1 MRRSVLFALIIL
13 IPALMLNAQESK
25 RLTILHTND
34 FHSHLQGFAPE
45 SAYTPDTIDGDHTVG
60 GFSRIAEVISETK
73 STNQGSTLVLDAGD
87 CLMGTL
93 FQALE
98 PSTGF
103 QLNLMKKA
111 GYDVVALGNHD
122 FDFGPEKFAETVR
135 NAVKEGGIPVLL
147 AGNAVTD
154 PENQADN
161 DFEAVISDGLIKRY
175 VIMEREGLKIG
186 IFSLMGKDADES
198 APYAPPVT
206 FEKIIPAAKR
216 LMKELKKEKCDV
228 IICLSHCGIIRDKM
242 GAWTGEDVSL
252 AKKVKGI
259 DLIVSGHTHT
269 LLTEPLIVNGVPI
282 VQAGDN
288 GRYVGRTELAVSNN
302 SVKLEKY
309 EVININDKVKADGS
323 VQMAIAAQQGKINDI
338 ILKPLGYTYDM
349 PVATAPF
356 MLVIGEEGDMAGNNL
371 GALVADAI
379 YDYTNTLGPGT
390 DIAVVAEGVI
400 RDTIQPGI
408 QSVADI
414 FRVMSLGSGSDQ
426 VPGYALS
433 KLWIT
438 GKEIKNLTEI
448 LIFLSKSTPSNFPY
462 FSHLRVEYD
471 PAGRLFNK
479 VRKIELTDPEGKVTE
494 VNTSKKDTKLYSV
507 VANSYLVDNLPL
519 IKKKTFGLI
528 SVVPKDKDGIPVTD
542 FAKAVVDYNTS
553 MAGLQEGKEWIG
565 LLKYLQQFTPV
576 DEGGLPVIP
585 QYYQNPPRTLV
596 SVSSKK

>member
-1 MRRSVLFALIIL
+1 MKSRVILTLVLIIPFL
-13 IPALMLNAQESK
+13 TINAQESK
-25 RLTILHTND
+25 RLIILHTND

-60 GFSRIAEVISETK
+60 GFSRIAEIISETK
-73 STNQGSTLVLDAGD
+73 SANQGSTLVLDAGD
-87 CLMGTL
+87 CLMGTI

-111 GYDVVALGNHD
+111 GYDAVALGNHD
-122 FDFGPEKFAETVR
+122 FDFGSEKYSAIVR
-135 NAVKEGGIPVLL
+135 NAVKDGGVPVLL

-175 VIMEREGLKIG
+175 TIIEREGLKIG
-186 IFSLMGKDADES
+186 IFSLMGKEADENAS
-198 APYAPPVT
+198 YAPPVT
-206 FEKIIPAAKR
+206 FERIIHAGKR
-216 LMKELKKEKCDV
+216 LVKELKKEKCDV
-228 IICLSHCGIIRDKM
+228 IICLSHSGIVRDKK
-242 GAWTGEDVSL
+242 GAWTGEDVRL

-269 LLTEPLIVNGVPI
+269 LLTEPLIVNGIPI

-288 GRYVGRTELAVSNN
+288 GRYVGRTELLVSNN
-302 SVKLEKY
+302 GVKLDKY

-323 VQMAIAAQQGKINDI
+323 VQLAITAQQGKINDA

-356 MLVIGEEGDMAGNNL
+356 MLVISEEGDMAGYNL
-371 GALVADAI
+371 GSLVADAI
-379 YDYTNTLGPGT
+379 YYYTNTQGPGT
-390 DIAVVAEGVI
+390 DIAVVAAGVI

-414 FRVMSLGSGSDQ
+414 FRVMSLGSGTDQ

-433 KLWIT
+433 KLWVT

-462 FSHLRVEYD
+462 YSHLLVEYN
-471 PAGRLFNK
+471 PEGGLFNK
-479 VRKIELTDPEGKVTE
+479 VRKIELTDREGNVTE
-494 VNTSKKDTKLYSV
+494 VNTSKEDTRLYSIM
-507 VANSYLVDNLPL
+507 ANTYLVDNLPL

-542 FAKAVVDYNTS
+542 FTKAVVDFNS
-553 MAGLQEGKEWIG
+553 SVAGLQEGKEWLA
-565 LLKYLQQFTPV
+565 LLKYLQQFSPAE
-576 DEGGLPVIP
+576 EGGLPVIP
-585 QYYQNPPRTLV
+585 RYYENPSRSLV